1 MEPECVELIRL
12 GLDCLDGSKTV
23 VQLEFRS
30 ESVGCGGGELHKS
43 STLPKQREKCGSGT
57 LGMCRLSKLFL
68 LLVVVFQVES
78 VKVSEVSWSIGSIS
92 FIETSGIDMCSCRW
106 TSDSVFMGIIVSFLN
121 RGGIIGIIV
130 SLLHVDI
137 GCCLMN
143 IGEW

>member
-1 MEPECVELIRL
+1 M
-12 GLDCLDGSKTV
+12 DCLDVNRTV

-30 ESVGCGGGELHKS
+30 ISVGCGGVELPKS
-43 STLPKQREKCGSGT
+43 DTLPKQREKCESVT
-57 LGMCRLSKLFL
+57 SGMCRLSKLFL
-68 LLVVVFQVES
+68 LLVVVYQLES
-78 VKVSEVSWSIGSIS
+78 VKASEVSWSIGSIS

-106 TSDSVFMGIIVSFLN
+106 TSDSVIMGIIVSFLDVDIGCCLMN

-143 IGEW
+143 IGEWGGL